1 MFQIQVYVSYCIL
14 MIIKLAMKYGNNKI
28 SDNFHLILDSLS
40 KELDDFYAR
49 EHSSE
54 HDEYFENKKI
64 KTKIVHLILDAK
76 NSGEIEFF
84 DKVLMFL
91 FENTGCYEDLQILN
105 EISKPLFDA
114 DILNAEYLDKYLTE
128 YSPLSRW
135 L

>member
-1 MFQIQVYVSYCIL
+1 MNSELYS
-14 MIIKLAMKYGNNKI
+14 KI
-28 SDNFHLILDSLS
+28 NSLS
-40 KELDDFYAR
+40 KELDDFYSR
-49 EHSSE
+49 ENSFS
-54 HDEYFENKKI
+54 HDDYFENKKI

-76 NSGEIEFF
+76 NSGEIEFA

-91 FENTGCYEDLQILN
+91 FENTGCYEELLILN

-114 DILNAEYLDKYLTE
+114 EILNAESLDKYLIE